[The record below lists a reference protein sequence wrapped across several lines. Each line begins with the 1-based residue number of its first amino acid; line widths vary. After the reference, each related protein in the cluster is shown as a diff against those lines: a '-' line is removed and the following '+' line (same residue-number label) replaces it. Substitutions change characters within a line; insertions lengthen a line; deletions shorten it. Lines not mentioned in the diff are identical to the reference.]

1 MPNYNRARRLKRGG
15 SNERKISFQFSVT
28 ISNYNIPNP
37 TVKVE
42 DYPKMLSAWYRDRN
56 EEHDDFDNI
65 RDVKISYNP
74 STKLFEGVGYVN
86 DTDGLV
92 SEEDIKSDLEIRVDP
107 DDDGNYAIII
117 KKNAPNISD
126 YEIYDGEDNNYEN
139 NNRNNY
145 NKVTGE
151 EIHPEVYIV
160 SGKLISY
167 AIAKPHSMPADE
179 IASLP
184 IFTPSNLDYSNG
196 VNALA
201 MGDIENGAVI
211 AFIKSSSG
219 KIHDNQGIIVY
230 KANGEPTDAYI
241 KIFNDP
247 SPTNPFTR
255 EKIQMPADVVLKRIV
270 LNSSTGG
277 RRKISKKTRKSKKRQ
292 GTYRRKT
299 MRRH

>member
-1 MPNYNRARRLKRGG
+1 MPNYNRTRRLKRGG

-74 STKLFEGVGYVN
+74 STKVFEGVGYVN
-86 DTDGLV
+86 DADGLV
-92 SEEDIKSDLEIRVDP
+92 PEEDIKSDIEIRVDP
-107 DDDGNYAIII
+107 DNGNYPIII
-117 KKNAPNISD
+117 RNNSPDTSEYN
-126 YEIYDGEDNNYEN
+126 IYDGE
-139 NNRNNY
+139 NNRNNLVP
-145 NKVTGE
+145 K
-151 EIHPEVYIV
+151 HYIV

-167 AIAKPHSMPADE
+167 TISKPHSMSASE
-179 IASLP
+179 IGSLP
-184 IFTPSNLDYSNG
+184 TFTPSKSDYSNG

-241 KIFNDP
+241 KIFNAP

-255 EKIQMPADVVLKRIV
+255 EKIQMPADIVLKRIT

-277 RRKISKKTRKSKKRQ
+277 RRRISRKTCKNRKTRKSKK
-292 GTYRRKT
+292 T